1 MDFFI
6 SNAMAAEGGPEGGGL
21 QLVFMVAIFFGIM
34 YFMIIRPQAKKGKE
48 HTALLESLAKGDE
61 VVTAAGII
69 GKITKMGDN
78 YVEVKT
84 SDTSSLTF
92 QLNAI
97 VSVLPKGTIKGAN

>member
-6 SNAMAAEGGPEGGGL
+6 SNAMAAEAGPGGGGL

-48 HTALLESLAKGDE
+48 HTALLESLSKGDE

-97 VSVLPKGTIKGAN
+97 VSILPKGTIKSAN

>member
-1 MDFFI
+1 
-6 SNAMAAEGGPEGGGL
+6 MAAETGPGGGGL

-48 HTALLESLAKGDE
+48 HTALLESLSKGDE

-97 VSVLPKGTIKGAN
+97 VSILPKGTIKNV

>member
-6 SNAMAAEGGPEGGGL
+6 SNAMAAETGPAGGGL

-48 HTALLESLAKGDE
+48 HTALLESLSKGDE
-61 VVTAAGII
+61 VVTSAGII

-84 SDTSSLTF
+84 SDSSSLTF

-97 VSVLPKGTIKGAN
+97 VSILPKGTIKSSS

>member
-6 SNAMAAEGGPEGGGL
+6 SNAMAAEAGPAGGGL

-61 VVTAAGII
+61 VVTSAGII
-69 GKITKMGDN
+69 GKITKLGDN

-84 SDTSSLTF
+84 SDSSSLTF
-92 QLNAI
+92 QRHAI
-97 VSVLPKGTIKGAN
+97 VSILPKGTVKSA

>member
-6 SNAMAAEGGPEGGGL
+6 SNAMAADAGPAGGGL

-48 HTALLESLAKGDE
+48 HTALLESLSKGDE

-69 GKITKMGDN
+69 GKITKIGDN

>member
-6 SNAMAAEGGPEGGGL
+6 SSALAADAAPQGGGM
-21 QLVFMVAIFFGIM
+21 QLILMVTIFFAIM

-48 HTALLESLAKGDE
+48 HTALLESLSKGDE
-61 VVTAAGII
+61 VVTAGGII
-69 GKITKMGDN
+69 GKITKVGEN

-84 SDTSSLTF
+84 SDNASLTF

-97 VSVLPKGTIKGAN
+97 TSILPKGTIKNA

>member
-6 SNAMAAEGGPEGGGL
+6 SNAMAAEGPAGGGL

-48 HTALLESLAKGDE
+48 HAALLESLSKGDE
-61 VVTAAGII
+61 VVTSAGII

-78 YVEVKT
+78 YIEVKT
-84 SDTSSLTF
+84 SDNSSLTF
-92 QLNAI
+92 QRGAV
-97 VSVLPKGTIKGAN
+97 VSILPKGTIKSA

>member
-6 SNAMAAEGGPEGGGL
+6 SNAMAADAGPAGGGL

-48 HTALLESLAKGDE
+48 HSALLESLTKGDE
-61 VVTAAGII
+61 VVTSAGII

-78 YVEVKT
+78 YIEVKT
-84 SDTSSLTF
+84 SESSNLTF
-92 QLNAI
+92 QRGAI
-97 VSVLPKGTIKGAN
+97 VSILPKGTIKSAS

>member
-6 SNAMAAEGGPEGGGL
+6 SSAMAADAAPQGGGL
-21 QLVFMVAIFFGIM
+21 QLVFMVVIFFAIM

-48 HTALLESLAKGDE
+48 HAALLESLSKGDE

-69 GKITKMGDN
+69 GKITKIGEN

-84 SDTSSLTF
+84 SDNSSLTF

-97 VSVLPKGTIKGAN
+97 VSILPKGTIKNA

>member
-6 SNAMAAEGGPEGGGL
+6 SNAMAAETGPGGGGL

-48 HTALLESLAKGDE
+48 HTALLESLSKGDE

-97 VSVLPKGTIKGAN
+97 VSILPKGTIKNV

>member
-6 SNAMAAEGGPEGGGL
+6 SNAMAAGEAPAGGGL

-48 HTALLESLAKGDE
+48 HAALLESLAKGDE
-61 VVTAAGII
+61 VVTSAGII

-78 YVEVKT
+78 YIEVKT
-84 SDTSSLTF
+84 SESSSLMF
-92 QLNAI
+92 QRGAI
-97 VSVLPKGTIKGAN
+97 VSILPKGTVKGA